1 MAEYWS
7 EYRICMEQTLIYLFS
22 KINKIYIDE
31 GKNKSINIM
40 QSKEISQVKFN
51 LKTASSN

>member
-1 MAEYWS
+1 
-7 EYRICMEQTLIYLFS
+7 MEQTLIYLFS